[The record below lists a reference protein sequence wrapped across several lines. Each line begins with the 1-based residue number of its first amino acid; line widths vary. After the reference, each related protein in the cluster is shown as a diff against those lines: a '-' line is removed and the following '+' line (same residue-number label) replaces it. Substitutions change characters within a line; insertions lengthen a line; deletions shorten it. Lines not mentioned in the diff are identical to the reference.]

1 MGEQKDERTMSLW
14 SANPEEQNDKL
25 ICKRRN
31 RQPGLS
37 QQRIRSSGEG
47 LYGGGGAGKGAPV
60 GGGVDAKRGPKTT
73 GKNKTPPP
81 RKNTTTRKEKTTKQG
96 KKHPMDSR

>member
-37 QQRIRSSGEG
+37 QQRIRSSGKG
-47 LYGGGGAGKGAPV
+47 LYGGGALE
-60 GGGVDAKRGPKTT
+60 KRPQLG
-73 GKNKTPPP
+73 
-81 RKNTTTRKEKTTKQG
+81 
-96 KKHPMDSR
+96 

>member
-47 LYGGGGAGKGAPV
+47 LYGGGV
-60 GGGVDAKRGPKTT
+60 LEKRPQL
-73 GKNKTPPP
+73 
-81 RKNTTTRKEKTTKQG
+81 E
-96 KKHPMDSR
+96 